1 VTTPTQQTGQLRLPG
16 VDVLRGLAVLF
27 VLLHHIH
34 LRFELND
41 YDTDDWLSHA
51 LNQVFWWSGYQAV
64 ITFFVISG
72 FLITRL
78 SISRWGPLGH
88 IHIRGFYTLRVAR
101 IVPCLLLLLAMLT
114 ALHLMGAPN
123 FTIPSDR
130 ASLGRALLAALTF
143 HVNYLEGHHGYLPGG
158 WDILWSLSIEETF
171 YLLFPLICALLR
183 SERLLVAPLLG
194 LIIVGPISR
203 TLLADHDPWGDYA
216 YFSCTDGIAFG
227 CLAALACARLQIPG
241 WCSRAALT
249 AGTAGALFVLVM
261 RETIA
266 RLGLTDLG
274 LHVTVLELSVA
285 LMLVAF
291 GTDVGN
297 RAASFST
304 VWLRR
309 IGHHSYETYLFHMIV
324 VLGLMNLLLRMR
336 TTSHMLP
343 VWFAAMLLLSLCLGE
358 LVARRYSEPLNRGLR
373 SRFVRVASGVS

>member
-1 VTTPTQQTGQLRLPG
+1 MPADLRPNVFSGQSRLPG

-34 LRFELND
+34 LRFEFND
-41 YDTDDWLSHA
+41 YDTDGWLPHA
-51 LNQVFWWSGYQAV
+51 LNQVLSWSGYQAV
-64 ITFFVISG
+64 IAFFVISG

-88 IHIRGFYTLRVAR
+88 IHIRDFYVLRVAR
-101 IVPCLLLLLAMLT
+101 IVPCLLLLLVILS

-123 FTIPSDR
+123 FTIPPDR
-130 ASLGRALLAALTF
+130 ASLGRVLLAALTF

-183 SERLLVAPLLG
+183 SERLLVAPLLA

-203 TLLADHDPWGDYA
+203 TLLADRDPWGDYA

-227 CLAALACARLQIPG
+227 CLAALACARLRIPA
-241 WCSRAALT
+241 WVSRVALAAG
-249 AGTAGALFVLVM
+249 AAGALFVLVM
-261 RETIA
+261 RQTIA
-266 RLGLTDLG
+266 RIGLTDLG
-274 LHVTVLELSVA
+274 LHITVLELSVA

-291 GTDVGN
+291 GAGMGN
-297 RAASFST
+297 RAASLGT
-304 VWLRR
+304 GWLRR

-324 VLGLMNLLLRMR
+324 VLGLMNLLLRTR
-336 TTSHMLP
+336 TTSHTLP
-343 VWFAAMLLLSLCLGE
+343 AWVAAMLLLSLGLGE
-358 LVARRYSEPLNRGLR
+358 LVARHYSEPLNRRLR
-373 SRFVRVASGVS
+373 SRHV